1 MPLKLLFLGAETTVS
16 QCWNFS
22 FPVRNLWFQALKLK
36 VSPRETKVMH
46 SWNK

>member
-1 MPLKLLFLGAETTVS
+1 LRSVNLFSTL
-16 QCWNFS
+16 Q
-22 FPVRNLWFQALKLK
+22 NLWFQALKLK